1 MSKVCFGIDIGG
13 TTVKMGMFDAEG
25 TLKFQCEIPTRK
37 ENSGSLII
45 PDICDKITAIL
56 DENGLTKA
64 DIIGV
69 GMGIPGAVADD
80 GTVLK
85 CVNLGWDVFNV
96 GDKFKEVFGDTAV
109 NVQCGN
115 DANVAAL
122 GEMFKGSGAGEKNM
136 VMITLGTGVG
146 GGVIIDGKII
156 TGVNGAAGE
165 IGHMPMCDDETDTC
179 GCGKKGCLE
188 QYGSATGVVKVTKRI
203 LAATTDASKLRD
215 MGEFS
220 AKDVF
225 DLAKEGDVVADKAVD
240 ELGKYLGKA
249 AAHISCVVNPGVF
262 VIGGGVSKAGQFL
275 IDRIQKN
282 YKEYAFFAS
291 KETKF
296 TLASLGNDAG
306 IYGAAALILSK

>member
-1 MSKVCFGIDIGG
+1 MSKVCFGVDIGG
-13 TTVKMGMFDAEG
+13 TTVKLGMFDEEG
-25 TLKFQCEIPTRK
+25 VLKFQCEIPTRK
-37 ENSGSLII
+37 EENGKLII
-45 PDICDKITAIL
+45 PDICAKITEVLATNDL
-56 DENGLTKA
+56 KKS

-69 GMGIPGAVADD
+69 GLGIPGAVLDD

-96 GDKFKEVFGDTAV
+96 SDKFKEIFGEV
-109 NVQCGN
+109 NVKCGN

-122 GEMFKGSGAGEKNM
+122 GEMFKGSGEGEKDM

-146 GGVIIDGKII
+146 GGGILGGKII

-165 IGHMPMCDDETDTC
+165 IGHMPMSDDENDTC

-203 LAATTDASKLRD
+203 LAATEVPSKLRD
-215 MGEFS
+215 TEDFT

-225 DLAKEGDVVADKAVD
+225 DMAKVGDEVANMAVE

-275 IDRIQKN
+275 IDRIEKY
-282 YKEYAFFAS
+282 YKQYAFFAS
-291 KETKF
+291 RDTKF

-306 IYGAAALILSK
+306 IYGAAALILS

>member
-1 MSKVCFGIDIGG
+1 MSKVCFGVDIGG
-13 TTVKMGMFDAEG
+13 TTVKLGMFSEEG
-25 TLKFQCEIPTRK
+25 TLNFQCEIPTRK
-37 ENSGSLII
+37 EDKGILII
-45 PDICDKITAIL
+45 PDICAKII
-56 DENGLTKA
+56 EILTKNNLTKE
-64 DIIGV
+64 DVIGV
-69 GMGIPGAVADD
+69 GLGIPGAVTDD

-96 GDKFKEVFGDTAV
+96 GDKFKEIFGNV
-109 NVQCGN
+109 NVKCGN

-122 GEMFKGSGAGEKNM
+122 GEMFKGSGEGTKDM

-146 GGVIIDGKII
+146 GGVIIGGKII

-165 IGHMPMCDDETDTC
+165 IGHMPMSDDEEETC

-188 QYGSATGVVKVTKRI
+188 QYGSATGVVKITKKLI
-203 LAATTDASKLRD
+203 NTTTIPSKLREND
-215 MGEFS
+215 GFS

-225 DLAKEGDVVADKAVD
+225 DAAKDGDVLANMAVE

-249 AAHISCVVNPGVF
+249 AAHISCVVNPSVF

-275 IDRIQKN
+275 IDRIEKY

-291 KETKF
+291 RDTKF
-296 TLASLGNDAG
+296 SLASLGNDAG
-306 IYGAAALILSK
+306 IYGAAALIIS

>member
-1 MSKVCFGIDIGG
+1 MSKVCFGVDIGG
-13 TTVKMGMFDAEG
+13 TTVKLGMFDEEG
-25 TLKFQCEIPTRK
+25 TLKYKCEIPTRK
-37 ENSGSLII
+37 EEDGKMII
-45 PDICDKITAIL
+45 PDICDKITEIL
-56 DENGLTKA
+56 TINEISKS
-64 DIIGV
+64 DITGV
-69 GMGIPGAVADD
+69 GLGIPGAVADD

-85 CVNLGWDVFNV
+85 CVNLGWGIFNV
-96 GDKFKEVFGDTAV
+96 GEKFKEIFGEV
-109 NVQCGN
+109 NVKCGN

-122 GEMFKGSGAGEKNM
+122 GEMFKGSAEGEKNM

-146 GGVIIDGKII
+146 GGVIIGGKII

-165 IGHMPMCDDETDTC
+165 IGHMPMSDDEEGTC

-188 QYGSATGVVKVTKRI
+188 QYASATGVVKVTKKI
-203 LAATTDASKLRD
+203 LNSTDKASKIR
-215 MGEFS
+215 EIENFT

-225 DLAKEGDVVADKAVD
+225 DMAKSGDEIANLAVD

-275 IDRIQKN
+275 IDRIEKY

-291 KETKF
+291 RDTKF
-296 TLASLGNDAG
+296 ILASLGNDAG
-306 IYGAAALILSK
+306 IYGAAALILS

>member
-1 MSKVCFGIDIGG
+1 MSKVCFGVDIGG
-13 TTVKMGMFDAEG
+13 TTVKLGMFDENG
-25 TLKFQCEIPTRK
+25 VLTYQCEIPTRK
-37 ENSGSLII
+37 EESGKLII
-45 PDICDKITAIL
+45 PDICAKITEIL
-56 DENGLTKA
+56 TREELTKN

-69 GMGIPGAVADD
+69 GLGIPGAVADD

-96 GDKFKEVFGDTAV
+96 GDKFKEIFGDV
-109 NVQCGN
+109 KVKCGN

-122 GEMFKGSGAGEKNM
+122 GEMFKGSGEGEKDM

-146 GGVIIDGKII
+146 GGVIIGGKII

-165 IGHMPMCDDETDTC
+165 IGHMPMCEEENDTC

-203 LAATTDASKLRD
+203 LANTNEASPLRD
-215 MGEFS
+215 MESFT

-225 DLAKEGDVVADKAVD
+225 DMAKTGDGVANEAVE

-249 AAHISCVVNPGVF
+249 AAYISCVVNPSVF

-275 IDRIQKN
+275 IDRIEKY

-291 KETKF
+291 RDTKF

-306 IYGAAALILSK
+306 IYGAAALILS